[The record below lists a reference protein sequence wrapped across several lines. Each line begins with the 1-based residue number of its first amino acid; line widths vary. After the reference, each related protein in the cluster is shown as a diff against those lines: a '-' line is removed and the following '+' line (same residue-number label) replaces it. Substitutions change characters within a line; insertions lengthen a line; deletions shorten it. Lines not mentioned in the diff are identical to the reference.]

1 MLNFIG
7 SQFILQKL
15 LFLSLLILMSGS
27 VLAGSASENFQ
38 PHRAFYKMTMGSS
51 KSSSGIIGVD
61 GRMIFEWRS
70 TCDAYIVEQ
79 RYMMR
84 YQREEG
90 TETHT
95 DTEFSTLE
103 NKDGEHYKFYV
114 KNKLSDKKSMIEGIA
129 TYSSKYGTG
138 KVSYRS
144 PREIHY
150 KLPQKTM
157 FPSNHTFHLLD
168 AAKDQKKF
176 LVVPVFDG
184 SEIQTAISVS
194 SVIGTEKVLDDPK
207 HRLLSGKYWPIRM
220 AFFSADQGSNSPTH
234 EMTINL
240 HENGVSGD
248 LVLDYFDFKVDMTL
262 VKIEE
267 IKRPYC

>member
-1 MLNFIG
+1 MSNFIG
-7 SQFILQKL
+7 RQLILKNL
-15 LFLSLLILMSGS
+15 LFLFLVKLVPRSL
-27 VLAGSASENFQ
+27 VAGPATENFQ

-51 KSSSGIIGVD
+51 KGSSGIIGVD

-90 TETHT
+90 TETNT

-103 NKDGEHYKFYV
+103 NKDGELYKFFV
-114 KNKLSDKKSMIEGIA
+114 KNKLSDKSSNIEGVA
-129 TYSSKYGTG
+129 KYSSKYRAG
-138 KVSYRS
+138 KVNYKS
-144 PREIHY
+144 PKKTQY
-150 KLPQKTM
+150 KLPHNTM
-157 FPSNHTFHLLD
+157 FPSNHTFYLID

-194 SVIGTEKVLDDPK
+194 SVIGMEKVLEDPK
-207 HRLLSGKYWPIRM
+207 HPLLSGKYWPIRM
-220 AFFSADQGSNSPTH
+220 AFFSADQKANSPTH
-234 EMTINL
+234 EMTVNL

-248 LVLDYFDFKVDMTL
+248 LVLDYFDFKVDMKL

-267 IKRPYC
+267 IKRPHC